1 MSGFLQ
7 AEQDKRA
14 RATKHSGVYRLI
26 KTLTII
32 FKMHIIICNMNIISK
47 NKADL
52 LGLFFTNPERSFYIQ
67 EVGRI
72 LNKKPGTFQRTLN
85 NLISEGILTDV
96 YKGNLRLIKVNKD
109 YPLYDELRKII
120 FKTVGLLGSIRRILQ
135 EIGDIRIA
143 FIYGS
148 YAKSRENALSD
159 VDLLLIGDPD
169 EGNLIKKLDSLEE
182 KLKREI
188 NYKLYKLS
196 DLKKEV
202 EEKEPFILRIL
213 KDKKIMLIGDKSDL
227 QKIYSK

>member
-1 MSGFLQ
+1 M
-7 AEQDKRA
+7 
-14 RATKHSGVYRLI
+14 
-26 KTLTII
+26 
-32 FKMHIIICNMNIISK
+32 
-47 NKADL
+47 
-52 LGLFFTNPERSFYIQ
+52 
-67 EVGRI
+67 
-72 LNKKPGTFQRTLN
+72 NKKPGTFQRTLN
-85 NLISEGILTDV
+85 NLISEGILTGA

-120 FKTVGLLGSIRRILQ
+120 FKTVGLQGSVRRILQ

-148 YAKSRENALSD
+148 YAKSRESALSD

-169 EGNLIKKLDSLEE
+169 EGKLIKKLDSLEE

-227 QKIYSK
+227 QEIYSK

>member
-1 MSGFLQ
+1 
-7 AEQDKRA
+7 
-14 RATKHSGVYRLI
+14 
-26 KTLTII
+26 
-32 FKMHIIICNMNIISK
+32 MHIIICNMNILSK

-67 EVGRI
+67 EIGRI

-85 NLISEGILTDV
+85 NLISEGILTGA

-120 FKTVGLLGSIRRILQ
+120 FKTVGLQGSVRRILQ

-148 YAKSRENALSD
+148 YAKSRESALSD

-169 EGNLIKKLDSLEE
+169 EGKLIKKLDSLEE

-227 QKIYSK
+227 QEIYSK

>member
-1 MSGFLQ
+1 
-7 AEQDKRA
+7 
-14 RATKHSGVYRLI
+14 
-26 KTLTII
+26 
-32 FKMHIIICNMNIISK
+32 MHIIICNMNILSK

-67 EVGRI
+67 EIGRI

-85 NLISEGILTDV
+85 NLVSEGILTGA

-120 FKTVGLLGSIRRILQ
+120 FKTVGLQGSVRRILQ

-148 YAKSRENALSD
+148 YAKSRESALSD

-169 EGNLIKKLDSLEE
+169 EGKLIKKLDSLEE

-227 QKIYSK
+227 QEIYSK

>member
-1 MSGFLQ
+1 
-7 AEQDKRA
+7 
-14 RATKHSGVYRLI
+14 
-26 KTLTII
+26 
-32 FKMHIIICNMNIISK
+32 MNIISK